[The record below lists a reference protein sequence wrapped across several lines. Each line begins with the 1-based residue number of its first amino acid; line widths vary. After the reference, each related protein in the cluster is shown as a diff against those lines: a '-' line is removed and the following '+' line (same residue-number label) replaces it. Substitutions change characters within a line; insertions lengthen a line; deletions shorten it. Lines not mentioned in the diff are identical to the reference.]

1 MVILGRVQNGVV
13 VLENDA
19 SLPEGTEVTVFV
31 RAQPGV
37 GTRESMSEEER
48 RRIREIMDRVAA
60 MPDENP
66 GDTFS
71 GTDHDRVLYGE
82 P

>member
-1 MVILGRVQNGVV
+1 MVIRGRVQNGIV
-13 VLENDA
+13 VLENED
-19 SLPEGTEVTVFV
+19 SLPEGAEVTVV
-31 RAQPGV
+31 PCSAPEAAPER
-37 GTRESMSEEER
+37 MSQEEH
-48 RRIREIMDRVAA
+48 RRIREISDRIAA

-71 GTDHDRVLYGE
+71 GTDHDKTLYGE